1 MGKPPGAQ
9 AMADLA
15 VLRAQTL
22 YLAPTKG
29 RRYMTAKSAA
39 YAEARAL
46 LDRKYPR
53 EYPEYENGMMI
64 YGGSHWSE
72 DESNNRAYER
82 LGRAILRKF
91 RQSKGGRKP

>member
-1 MGKPPGAQ
+1 
-9 AMADLA
+9 MAELA

-53 EYPEYENGMMI
+53 E
-64 YGGSHWSE
+64 
-72 DESNNRAYER
+72 
-82 LGRAILRKF
+82 
-91 RQSKGGRKP
+91 

>member
-1 MGKPPGAQ
+1 MTE
-9 AMADLA
+9 LA
-15 VLRAQTL
+15 VIYGQTL
-22 YLAPTKG
+22 YLAPTKR

-53 EYPEYENGMMI
+53 EYTEYENGMVI
-64 YGGSHWSE
+64 YGGWHWSE
-72 DESNNRAYER
+72 DERNNRAYER